1 MPVWIITPGQNPEA
15 PGEVSFGIEG
25 DAPVFVLDSDGNLT
39 IAGALVAA
47 GGGGGGGDV
56 TLATEQTFTA
66 TKTWLMSDVN
76 DPTQVLQ
83 AAATGQVADVL
94 QAYSGTDT
102 GEGGARQRTTY
113 LNEKGEL
120 RVISAKGNSVAVRV
134 KGQPTQSVNI
144 FEITDTSNNM
154 ISRADSAGHF
164 RSATIGQCHTWGM
177 AGDAELGVSASKV
190 RNITGVAQTFLGASV
205 QVGTAPT
212 GAALTV
218 DVLAEGASILTAD
231 LTVAAGATESAIVTS
246 FADATWAAG
255 EDLTVEITG
264 IGSGT
269 VGADVVVQVY
279 VG

>member
-15 PGEVSFGIEG
+15 AGTVTFGIEG
-25 DAPVFVLDSDGNLT
+25 EAPVFELDSEGNIS
-39 IAGALVAA
+39 IAGALSAA

-56 TLATEQTFTA
+56 TLNTEQTFTA
-66 TKTWLMSDVN
+66 TKTWLMAAVDDTAQIV
-76 DPTQVLQ
+76 Q
-83 AAATGQVADVL
+83 AAATGQTADVF

-102 GEGGARQRTTY
+102 GQGGARQRTFY

-120 RVISAKGNSVAVRV
+120 RAIAARFNSVAVRF
-134 KGQPTQSVNI
+134 KGQSGQTANI
-144 FEITDTSNNM
+144 FEITDTSNVM
-154 ISRADSAGHF
+154 VSCADAAGLF
-164 RSATIGQCHTWGM
+164 RSPTIGQCHTWGM
-177 AGDAELGVSASKV
+177 AGTAEVGASPSKV
-190 RNITGVAQTFLGASV
+190 RNITGHDLTFYAAAV

-231 LTVAAGATESAIVTS
+231 LTVAAGATESSIVTA

-269 VGADVVVQVY
+269 AGADVVVQVY
-279 VG
+279 AG